1 MKPESAKMT
10 QNEILAIYGITNL
23 KSELNNMKKII
34 FSIVFLT
41 LGWATSKAQTFNLG
55 VKAGVNLSKLNAD
68 FASEEN
74 RLGYQIGAWARIGG
88 ASLYVQPEAYIGSKG
103 NKFISIQQD
112 NGNEVSAEGKVRF
125 TTLDVP
131 VLVGTKFGAKNLN
144 FRLMAG
150 PVISFILDENSS
162 FSSAYQQA
170 TDFDNYKNQALGLQ
184 AGAGVDVGNISV
196 DLRYEAGLSNI
207 SKSEKYSQKPN
218 LFQLSLGF
226 KIL

>member
-1 MKPESAKMT
+1 
-10 QNEILAIYGITNL
+10 
-23 KSELNNMKKII
+23 MKKII
-34 FSIVFLT
+34 FFIVFLT

-55 VKAGVNLSKLNAD
+55 VKAGVNLAKLNAD

-88 ASLYVQPEAYIGSKG
+88 ASFYVQPEAYIGSKG

-112 NGNEVSAEGKVRF
+112 NGNEVSAEGKVKF

-131 VLVGTKFGAKNLN
+131 VLFGTKFGAKNLN
-144 FRLMAG
+144 FRVMAG
-150 PVISFILDENSS
+150 PVISFILDENST

-170 TDFDNYKNQALGLQ
+170 TDFSNYKNQALGAQ
-184 AGAGVDVGNISV
+184 FGAGVDVGSISV

>member
-1 MKPESAKMT
+1 
-10 QNEILAIYGITNL
+10 
-23 KSELNNMKKII
+23 
-34 FSIVFLT
+34 
-41 LGWATSKAQTFNLG
+41 
-55 VKAGVNLSKLNAD
+55 
-68 FASEEN
+68 
-74 RLGYQIGAWARIGG
+74 
-88 ASLYVQPEAYIGSKG
+88 
-103 NKFISIQQD
+103 
-112 NGNEVSAEGKVRF
+112 
-125 TTLDVP
+125 
-131 VLVGTKFGAKNLN
+131 
-144 FRLMAG
+144 MAG

-184 AGAGVDVGNISV
+184 AGAGVDVGAISV

>member
-1 MKPESAKMT
+1 
-10 QNEILAIYGITNL
+10 
-23 KSELNNMKKII
+23 MKKII
-34 FSIVFLT
+34 LSIIALTTFLVS
-41 LGWATSKAQTFNLG
+41 AQAQTFNLG
-55 VKAGVNLSKLNAD
+55 LKAGVNLAKLDAD
-68 FASEEN
+68 FASAEN

-88 ASLYVQPEAYIGSKG
+88 ASFYVQPEAYIGSKG
-103 NKFISIQQD
+103 NRFVSFT
-112 NGNEVSAEGKVRF
+112 NNSNNEVVAEGKVKF

-131 VLVGTKFGAKNLN
+131 VLLGTKFGAKNLN

-150 PVISFILDENSS
+150 PVISFVLDENAT
-162 FSSAYQQA
+162 FNSAYQQA

-184 AGAGVDVGNISV
+184 AGAGVDVGAISV

-207 SKSEKYSQKPN
+207 SKSEKYTQKPN

>member
-1 MKPESAKMT
+1 
-10 QNEILAIYGITNL
+10 
-23 KSELNNMKKII
+23 MKKII

-41 LGWATSKAQTFNLG
+41 LGWVTSKAQTFNLG
-55 VKAGVNLSKLNAD
+55 VKAGVNLAKLNAD

-88 ASLYVQPEAYIGSKG
+88 ASFYVQPEAYIGSKG

-112 NGNEVSAEGKVRF
+112 NGNEVSAEGKVKF
-125 TTLDVP
+125 TTLDIP
-131 VLVGTKFGAKNLN
+131 VLLGTKFGAKNLN

-150 PVISFILDENSS
+150 PVISFVLDENSS

-170 TDFDNYKNQALGLQ
+170 TDFSNYKNQALGLQ
-184 AGAGVDVGNISV
+184 AGAGVDVGSISV

-207 SKSEKYSQKPN
+207 SKSEKYTQKPN

-226 KIL
+226 KIF

>member
-1 MKPESAKMT
+1 
-10 QNEILAIYGITNL
+10 
-23 KSELNNMKKII
+23 MKKII

-55 VKAGVNLSKLNAD
+55 VKAGVNLAKLNAD

-88 ASLYVQPEAYIGSKG
+88 ASFYVQPEAYIGSKG

-112 NGNEVSAEGKVRF
+112 NGNEVSAEGKVKF
-125 TTLDVP
+125 TTFDVP
-131 VLVGTKFGAKNLN
+131 VLFGTKFGAKNLN
-144 FRLMAG
+144 FRVMAG
-150 PVISFILDENSS
+150 PVVSFILDENST

-170 TDFDNYKNQALGLQ
+170 TDFSNYKNQALGAQ
-184 AGAGVDVGNISV
+184 FGAGVDVGSISV

-207 SKSEKYSQKPN
+207 SKSEKYTQKPN

>member
-1 MKPESAKMT
+1 
-10 QNEILAIYGITNL
+10 
-23 KSELNNMKKII
+23 MKKII

-55 VKAGVNLSKLNAD
+55 VKAGVNLAKLNAD

-88 ASLYVQPEAYIGSKG
+88 ASFYVQPEAYIGSKG
-103 NKFISIQQD
+103 NKFISITQV
-112 NGNEVSAEGKVRF
+112 NGNEVAAEGKVKF

-131 VLVGTKFGAKNLN
+131 ILLGTKFGAKNLN

>member
-1 MKPESAKMT
+1 
-10 QNEILAIYGITNL
+10 
-23 KSELNNMKKII
+23 MKKII

-55 VKAGVNLSKLNAD
+55 VKAGVNLAKLNAD

-88 ASLYVQPEAYIGSKG
+88 ASFYVQPEAYIGSKG
-103 NKFISIQQD
+103 NKFISFTQD
-112 NGNEVSAEGKVRF
+112 NGNEVQAEGKVKF

-131 VLVGTKFGAKNLN
+131 VLFGTKFGAKNLN
-144 FRLMAG
+144 FRVMAG
-150 PVISFILDENSS
+150 PVISFILDENST

-170 TDFDNYKNQALGLQ
+170 TDFSNYKNQALGAQ
-184 AGAGVDVGNISV
+184 FGAGVDVGSISV

>member
-1 MKPESAKMT
+1 
-10 QNEILAIYGITNL
+10 
-23 KSELNNMKKII
+23 MKKII

-55 VKAGVNLSKLNAD
+55 VKAGVNLAKLNSD

-88 ASLYVQPEAYIGSKG
+88 ASFYVQPEAYIGSKG
-103 NKFISIQQD
+103 NKFISFQQD
-112 NGNEVSAEGKVRF
+112 NGNEVQAEGKVKF

-131 VLVGTKFGAKNLN
+131 VLFGTKFGAKNLN

-150 PVISFILDENSS
+150 PVISFILDENST

-170 TDFDNYKNQALGLQ
+170 TDFSNYKNQALGAQ
-184 AGAGVDVGNISV
+184 FGAGVDVGSISV